1 MGLKQKIGVL
11 AGAVSALAWSP
22 SLLAQQEGSRTL
34 EEVVVTAQ
42 RRSESM
48 QDVPVAVTAAT
59 AEDMAYAQVD
69 SIGNIQAISPSIKFD
84 VTNSAANS
92 ANIFIRGIGT
102 VGNNRSFEGAVGV
115 FFDGVYRT
123 RAGQAMQ
130 NWLDVES
137 LQVLRGPQGTL
148 FGKNTSAGALIINS
162 TMPSFDA
169 VEGSFE
175 YTIGNYDKQL
185 VKAALNAPLSD
196 SSAIRIAGLWGEK
209 DGFIEDPNGGNY
221 NDGAPVAF
229 KFQYL
234 FEPNESLTMRV
245 IADWSDEDANC
256 CYGQMDV
263 VDGPMQPLID
273 QLILDQGKQ
282 LPSESF
288 DDYEQVLSN
297 ETQQSVTDQGIQ
309 FNVDWHLE
317 SGATISSVTS
327 YRNWRIEQQGMDADF
342 SGANILG
349 INESLETDVF
359 SQEFTFSGELYDF
372 GPFQYADYVMG
383 IYYADEDINAD
394 HQLVWGDQATEYVTV
409 YAPAGLGV
417 PVDLML
423 AAGDL
428 LGLLQSLGI
437 PTDALPLAQ
446 EGLIS
451 DINMLGTGKSYAAFM
466 HWNFDLTDSLS
477 ATAGVRYSRDEK
489 TGKMRRRFFTANPLE
504 PFRLLGAQPGPEYD
518 DEYTDSAVSGQFALQ
533 YQINDDTMAYASYSL
548 GYKSGGVNLDNQAAG
563 SVSDNPEEPTCALP
577 GLDGT
582 PPGDCTPNSP
592 NYDSEYVEG
601 YELGLKT
608 DYLNGRARSNFALFY
623 NDLTDLQVANFD
635 GLAFSILNSPE
646 ATVYG
651 AEMENQF
658 VLTDALTLGMDVTY
672 LPKAEF
678 GESDDLTAEA
688 LGTPASLSGRDFA
701 QAPELVG
708 NLSLTMD
715 QPISNDLSLRGRI
728 AAYYSGEQFT
738 NPANNQKRDAQ
749 TELAL
754 TLGVSSFSTGL
765 SVNVW
770 CQNCTDE
777 RYVTQHFNSPLQ
789 NVGDDY
795 DYNGFVSAPRTYGL
809 TIRGMF

>member
-1 MGLKQKIGVL
+1 MISNQSLLRMTAL
-11 AGAVSALAWSP
+11 ASAL
-22 SLLAQQEGSRTL
+22 LAALPATAQSSAGRQL

-59 AEDMAYAQVD
+59 SEDMAMAQVD

-130 NWLDVES
+130 NWLDIES
-137 LQVLRGPQGTL
+137 LQALRGPQGTL

-162 TMPSFDA
+162 TAPSLDV
-169 VEGSFE
+169 VEGNYELSV
-175 YTIGNYDKQL
+175 GNYGKQM
-185 VKAALNAPLSD
+185 VRGALNTPLSD
-196 SSAIRIAGLWGEK
+196 TTALRVAGLWGSK
-209 DGFIEDPNGGNY
+209 DGFIEDPNGGQY
-221 NDGAPVAF
+221 NDSAPRAL
-229 KFQYL
+229 KSQLL
-234 FEPNESLTMRV
+234 FEPSDTFSLRV
-245 IADWSDEDANC
+245 IADWSQEEANC
-256 CYGQMDV
+256 CYGQVDV
-263 VDGPMQPLID
+263 VDGPMQGYID
-273 QLILDQGKQ
+273 QLTMDRGLKT
-282 LPSESF
+282 PSNKFE
-288 DDYEQVLSN
+288 DYEQVLSN
-297 ETQQSVTDQGIQ
+297 DTDQSVEDKGLQVNATWQ
-309 FNVDWHLE
+309 LA
-317 SGATISSVTS
+317 SGLQLTSVTS
-327 YRNWRIEQQGMDADF
+327 YREWSIEQIGMDADF

-349 INESLETDVF
+349 INESLSTEVF
-359 SQEFTFSGELYDF
+359 SQEFTLSGEFQDF
-372 GPFQYADYVMG
+372 GPFKYADYVLG
-383 IYYADEDINAD
+383 VYYADEDINAD
-394 HQLVWGDQATEYVTV
+394 HQLVWGDQATEYVTI

-423 AAGDL
+423 AASNLTGF
-428 LGLLQSLGI
+428 LQGLGI
-437 PTDALPLAQ
+437 PVDALPLAQ
-446 EGLIS
+446 PGLIS
-451 DINMLGTGKSYAAFM
+451 DINMQGTGKSYAAFM

-477 ATAGVRYSRDEK
+477 MTAGVRYSKDEK
-489 TGKMRRRFFTANPLE
+489 TGMMRRRFFTANPLE

-533 YQINDDTMAYASYSL
+533 YQINDDAMAYLSYSL

-563 SVSDNPEEPTCALP
+563 SVGDNPSEPTCGVP
-577 GLDGT
+577 STSGT
-582 PPGDCTPNSP
+582 IGDCTPNSP
-592 NYDSEYVEG
+592 NYESEFIKG

-608 DYLNGRARSNFALFY
+608 DYFGGRARSNFALFY

-635 GLAFSILNSPE
+635 GLAFSILNAPE
-646 ATVYG
+646 AEAYG
-651 AEMENQF
+651 AEMENQL
-658 VLTDALTLGMDVTY
+658 VLTDALTLGFDVTW
-672 LPKAEF
+672 LPEARF
-678 GESDDLTAEA
+678 GESEALTEEA

-701 QAPELVG
+701 QAPEFVG
-708 NLSLTMD
+708 NLSLSLD
-715 QPISNDLSLRGRI
+715 QPITNNLALRGRI

-749 TELAL
+749 TEYAVTIGLESA
-754 TLGVSSFSTGL
+754 TTGL
-765 SVNVW
+765 SVNLW

-795 DYNGFVSAPRTYGL
+795 DYNGYVSAPRTYGVTL
-809 TIRGMF
+809 RGAF

>member
-11 AGAVSALAWSP
+11 AGATSVLMWSP
-22 SLLAQQEGSRTL
+22 SLFSQEGSRTL

-130 NWLDVES
+130 NWLDIAS

-169 VEGSFE
+169 FETSFE
-175 YTIGNYDKQL
+175 YSVGNYDKQL
-185 VKAALNAPLSD
+185 LKAAMNAPLSD

-221 NDGAPVAF
+221 NESAPLAF

-234 FEPNESLTMRV
+234 FEPNEKLTMRF
-245 IADWSDEDANC
+245 IADWSEEEVNC

-263 VDGPMQPLID
+263 VDGPMQPYID
-273 QLILDQGKQ
+273 QLILDNGKE
-282 LPSESF
+282 LPSEKF
-288 DDYEQVLSN
+288 EDYEQVLSN
-297 ETQQSVTDQGIQ
+297 KTEQYVTDEGVQL
-309 FNVDWHLE
+309 NVAWHFE
-317 SGATISSVTS
+317 SGASISSVTS
-327 YRNWRIEQQGMDADF
+327 LRRWSIEQDGMDADF
-342 SGANILG
+342 SGANVLG
-349 INESLETDVF
+349 INESLETEVF
-359 SQEFTFSGELYDF
+359 SQEFTLSGEMYDF
-372 GPFQYADYVMG
+372 GPIQYADYVMG
-383 IYYADEDINAD
+383 IYFADEDINAD
-394 HQLVWGDQATEYVTV
+394 HQLVWGDQATEYLQI
-409 YAPAGLGV
+409 YALAAQGV
-417 PVDLML
+417 PVEVAL
-423 AAGDL
+423 AASDITQL
-428 LGLLQSLGI
+428 LGDLGI
-437 PTDALPLAQ
+437 PVGALPLAQ
-446 EGLIS
+446 EGLVS
-451 DINMLGTGKSYAAFM
+451 DINMQGTGKSYAAFM
-466 HWNFDLTDSLS
+466 HWNFDLTSALS

-489 TGKMRRRFFTANPLE
+489 TGMMRRRFFTSNPIE

-533 YQINDDTMAYASYSL
+533 YQLNDDTMTYASYSL

-563 SVSDNPEEPTCALP
+563 SVGDNPDEPTCAVN
-577 GLDGT
+577 
-582 PPGDCTPNSP
+582 GDCTPNSP
-592 NYDSEYVEG
+592 NYDSEYVKG

-678 GESDDLTAEA
+678 GESDQLTAES

-715 QPISNDLSLRGRI
+715 QPITNDLSLRGRI
-728 AAYYSGEQFT
+728 AVYYSGEQFT

-754 TLGVSSFSTGL
+754 TLGVASYSTGL